1 MNYSYRAFLYQKFL
15 TVSELFDNPIEL
27 RDWLLTFLFYFFLS
41 SSIEDLILTDKG
53 IVYQNLSDQE
63 AEEKYKDFILANKGY
78 FLLPSELFSQVS
90 KSADEDLDVRL
101 QTIFENIERS
111 TATTGWSKHF
121 NGLLSNLDLSA
132 DLITKDQRLK
142 KIKACLQFVAEAN
155 PAPIGSY
162 NLQKSLSETFNVLLK
177 FFRPKSKDL
186 LGQYITPKK
195 IANLLAGLVVDKAK
209 QNPVICDPVCGGGTL
224 LLAVKEK
231 YPKSIVYGQDNNSQ
245 ICRLAKMNCI
255 IHGLAKWEF
264 AILTDDLITSD
275 NFFLNGPYDIIVAD
289 PTIYTNLDETDLIF
303 ANQERFMGLKVA
315 DFGKRLDAFTVLF
328 TMQALA
334 SGGIAAILVY
344 PGLLH
349 KDGAYCELRKL
360 LIEENLVDTV
370 ICLPSN
376 VVFHTQL
383 NPQVLVLKK
392 NRLDKQVLFID
403 ASKEYSPVRDL
414 ETNKTS
420 VLDSLTNEGVAKI
433 QSVYH
438 NRDSQPSFS
447 QLVNLDL
454 IKKNNYLLS
463 VASYVS
469 RLT

>member
-15 TVSELFDNPIEL
+15 AVSELFDNPIEL

-41 SSIEDLILTDKG
+41 GSIEDLILTEKG
-53 IVYQNLSDQE
+53 VVYQNLSDQE

-78 FLLPSELFSQVS
+78 FLLPSQLFSKVS
-90 KSADEDLDVRL
+90 KSVDEDLDVYL
-101 QTIFENIERS
+101 QTIFENIESS
-111 TATTGWSKHF
+111 TTTTGWSKHF
-121 NGLLSNLDLSA
+121 FGLLSSLDLSA
-132 DLITKDQRLK
+132 DLITKERRLK

-195 IANLLAGLVVDKAK
+195 IANLLAGLVVDKTK
-209 QNPVICDPVCGGGTL
+209 QNVVICDPVCGGGTL

-231 YPKSIVYGQDNNSQ
+231 YPKSIVYGQDSNSQ

-255 IHGLAKWEF
+255 IHGLARWEF
-264 AILTDDLITSD
+264 TILTDDLITGD
-275 NFFLNGPYDIIVAD
+275 NFFLNRPYDIIVAD
-289 PTIYTNLDETDLIF
+289 PTIYTNLDQIDLIF
-303 ANQERFMGLKVA
+303 ANQKRFLGLNVA

-328 TMQALA
+328 AIQTLA
-334 SGGIAAILVY
+334 AGGIAAILVY
-344 PGLLH
+344 PDLLYRN
-349 KDGAYCELRKL
+349 GTVSELRKL
-360 LIEENLVDTV
+360 LIEQNLVDAV
-370 ICLPSN
+370 ISLPSN
-376 VVFHTQL
+376 VLFHTQL

-392 NRLDKQVLFID
+392 NRLDKQILFID
-403 ASKEYSPVRDL
+403 ASREYSPVKDL

-438 NRDSQPSFS
+438 NRDHQPAFS

-463 VASYVS
+463 VASYIS
-469 RLT
+469 RSS